1 MFILKKEATFTH
13 PIVFYTPGDG
23 GTQKEETFDAVFK
36 IIPQSRINEI
46 GAKAQKKEKE
56 LKEGILDGTDISDL
70 MIADE
75 ILVGWDGITD
85 GDQPVPF
92 TKATKKQVLDIA
104 GLANLLVTEYLEL
117 VAQQKTKNYQ
127 RLHCFGAVIVLLM
140 KHIKMMLYYSISP

>member
-13 PIVFYTPGDG
+13 PIVFYTPADG

-46 GAKAQKKEKE
+46 GVQAQKKQKE
-56 LKEGILDGTDISDL
+56 LDQGIFDGVKICDY

-85 GDQPVPF
+85 GEKTIPF
-92 TKATKKQVLDIA
+92 TTATKKQLLDIA
-104 GLANLLVTEYLEL
+104 GLANILVEKYFNEVTK
-117 VAQQKTKNYQ
+117 QKTKN
-127 RLHCFGAVIVLLM
+127 
-140 KHIKMMLYYSISP
+140 

>member
-13 PIVFYTPGDG
+13 PIVFTTPADG
-23 GTQKEETFDAVFK
+23 GTQKEETFDAKFK

-46 GAKAQKKEKE
+46 ALQAQKKQKE
-56 LKEGILDGTDISDL
+56 LNDGIYDGTEISDF

-85 GDQPVPF
+85 GSEPVPF

-104 GLANLLVTEYLEL
+104 GLANLLVTKYFEE
-117 VAQQKTKNYQ
+117 VSKQKVKN
-127 RLHCFGAVIVLLM
+127 
-140 KHIKMMLYYSISP
+140 

>member
-13 PIVFYTPGDG
+13 PIVFYTPSDG

-46 GAKAQKKEKE
+46 GIQAQKKQKE
-56 LKEGILDGTDISDL
+56 LDEGIFDGVKISDY

-85 GDQPVPF
+85 SEKNPIPF
-92 TKATKKQVLDIA
+92 TKATKKQLLDIA
-104 GLANLLVTEYLEL
+104 GLANILVEKYFNEVTK
-117 VAQQKTKNYQ
+117 QKTKN
-127 RLHCFGAVIVLLM
+127 
-140 KHIKMMLYYSISP
+140 

>member
-36 IIPQSRINEI
+36 IIQQSRINEI

-104 GLANLLVTEYLEL
+104 GLANLLVTEYLEV
-117 VAQQKTKNYQ
+117 VAQQKTKN
-127 RLHCFGAVIVLLM
+127 
-140 KHIKMMLYYSISP
+140 

>member
-23 GTQKEETFDAVFK
+23 GSQNKETFDAVFK

-46 GAKAQKKEKE
+46 GVQAQKKEKE
-56 LKEGILDGTDISDL
+56 LKEGIMDGTDISDL

-75 ILVGWDGITD
+75 ILVGLDGNKD
-85 GDQPVPF
+85 VDQPVPF

-104 GLANLLVTEYLEL
+104 GLANLLVTEYLEV
-117 VAQQKTKNYQ
+117 VAQQKTKN
-127 RLHCFGAVIVLLM
+127 
-140 KHIKMMLYYSISP
+140 

>member
-13 PIVFYTPGDG
+13 PIVFYTPSDG

-46 GAKAQKKEKE
+46 GVQAQKKQKE
-56 LKEGILDGTDISDL
+56 LDEGIFDGVKISDY

-85 GDQPVPF
+85 GENPIPF
-92 TKATKKQVLDIA
+92 TTATKKQLLDIA
-104 GLANLLVTEYLEL
+104 GLANILVEKYFNEVTK
-117 VAQQKTKNYQ
+117 QKTKN
-127 RLHCFGAVIVLLM
+127 
-140 KHIKMMLYYSISP
+140 